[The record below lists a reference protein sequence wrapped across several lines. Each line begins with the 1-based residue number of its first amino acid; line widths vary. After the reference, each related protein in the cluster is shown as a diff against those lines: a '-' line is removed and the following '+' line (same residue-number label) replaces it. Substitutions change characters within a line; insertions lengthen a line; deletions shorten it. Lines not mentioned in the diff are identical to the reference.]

1 MKSPWRAIA
10 ATGLTLTLA
19 LSACAPD
26 EPDDAPDAVEDDTA
40 AVEDDTAA
48 VEDDTAD
55 VDSDAEPEGDPI
67 VIGGAFSVTDW
78 MSAYDGPPREGAT
91 AAVAYLNEQGGVLG
105 RPLELIE
112 SDSQSDPA
120 VASQAAL
127 ELIDQGA
134 HVLVTPCDFDI
145 GAPVGIEAQR
155 EGLPVISTCATSP
168 GFPDAIGDMMF
179 MTAYGNNRQAAAMA
193 EWSLQEQGWENVYL
207 IIDQSIDY
215 TRTLGEYFGTA
226 FEAAGGQIVGEDS
239 YTFGDEDYSSQ
250 ISNFQSDG
258 QDADMIYIA
267 SLVPDIGTIL
277 RQFRA
282 AGIDLPVASGDGIE
296 ADLLVEV
303 AGADAANNTFFTTH
317 GFVGEG
323 AEGEAELFV
332 ERYEAMFDDRPETS
346 FHAIG
351 WDTIMV
357 IARAIEDAGS
367 VEPTEV
373 RDAMEQITD
382 MPSAT
387 GRTISY
393 SPDSHVPEKD
403 VAIVQVVD
411 GTFELMEWWQPASIP
426 AS

>member
-1 MKSPWRAIA
+1 MTIPWRVIA
-10 ATGLTLTLA
+10 SVGAAMALV
-19 LSACAPD
+19 LSACAADDAD
-26 EPDDAPDAVEDDTA
+26 EPDPDPVDESVDDPDDDVLEEPDEADDAAEDAD
-40 AVEDDTAA
+40 
-48 VEDDTAD
+48 
-55 VDSDAEPEGDPI
+55 GDPI
-67 VIGGAFSVTDW
+67 IIGGAFSVTDW
-78 MSAYDGPPREGAT
+78 MAAYDGPPREGAM
-91 AAVAYLNEQGGVLG
+91 AAVEYINEQGGVLG

-134 HVLVTPCDFDI
+134 QVLVAPCDFDI
-145 GAPVGIEAQR
+145 GAPVGIEGQR
-155 EGLPVISTCATSP
+155 EGLPTISTCATSP

-193 EWSLQEQGWENVYL
+193 EWAFEEQGWESIYL
-207 IIDQSIDY
+207 IIDTSIDY
-215 TRTLGEYFGTA
+215 TRTLGDFFRTA
-226 FEAAGGQIVGEDS
+226 FEELGGTVVGEDS
-239 YTFGDEDYSSQ
+239 YTMGDEDYSSQ
-250 ISNFQSDG
+250 VSNFQSGG
-258 QDADMIYIA
+258 QDADMIYVA

-323 AEGEAELFV
+323 AEDEAQLFV
-332 ERYEAMFDDRPETS
+332 ERYEGMFGERPETS

-351 WDTIMV
+351 WDTV
-357 IARAIEDAGS
+357 RLIAQAIEDAGS
-367 VEPTEV
+367 DDPTAI
-373 RDAMEQITD
+373 RDALEQITD
-382 MPSAT
+382 FPSAT

-403 VAIVQVVD
+403 VAIVEVVD
-411 GTFELMEWWQPASIP
+411 GTFELIDWWQPQNIPP